1 MAKALT
7 PFDSEYYARSRSKKD
22 EETLTKY
29 GWRELTQEEAR
40 KFIENKKR
48 TRGNDI
54 QMMDALKGYEND
66 TASLRWYR
74 DHGVCIYHK
83 ETDSFFSLEEGD
95 EVEKTGITLSDLR
108 TTRKGVI

>member
-1 MAKALT
+1 MTKALT

-29 GWRELTQEEAR
+29 GWRELIQEEAR
-40 KFIENKKR
+40 KFVERKKR
-48 TRGNDI
+48 THENNVR
-54 QMMDALKGYEND
+54 MMNALKGYENG

-74 DHGVCIYHK
+74 GHGVCIYVK
-83 ETDSFFSLEEGD
+83 KTDTFFPLEEGD

-108 TTRKGVI
+108 TTRKGAI